1 MEEGLEQLLFLKGEL
16 SMKVEKINEQI
27 RKENEAIAKLY
38 SQIWEHQE
46 AIARLESERE
56 SIVLSVLPDDETSFI
71 DNWLNEHFG
80 ISSQKEARSKSIFIV
95 FDKTANFVRTV
106 LTGLGT
112 EFRYASPSE
121 DETTLDH
128 WLKKNKLYAHSAS
141 SFCGRNRVWYDWSL
155 KAQLENL
162 GWEFDEAGQLTNTAW

>member
-1 MEEGLEQLLFLKGEL
+1 
-16 SMKVEKINEQI
+16 MKVEKINEQI

-141 SFCGRNRVWYDWSL
+141 SFCGRDRAWYDCSL

>member
-1 MEEGLEQLLFLKGEL
+1 MKVEE
-16 SMKVEKINEQI
+16 KVEKINEQI

-38 SQIWEHQE
+38 SQIWKHQE

-56 SIVLSVLPDDETSFI
+56 SMLSVLTDSEI

-80 ISSQKEARSKSIFIV
+80 ISSQKEARSKSMFIV
-95 FDKTANFVRTV
+95 FDKKANFVRAV
-106 LTGLGT
+106 VTGLGA
-112 EFRYASPSE
+112 EFRYVSSSEE
-121 DETTLDH
+121 DEDTLDH
-128 WLKKNKLYAHSAS
+128 WLRENKLYAENTS
-141 SFCGRNRVWYDWSL
+141 SFCGRDRAWYDCSL

>member
-1 MEEGLEQLLFLKGEL
+1 MKIEE
-16 SMKVEKINEQI
+16 INKQI
-27 RKENEAIAKLY
+27 QKENETIAELY
-38 SQIWEHQE
+38 SQIWKHQE
-46 AIARLESERE
+46 AIACLESERE
-56 SIVLSVLPDDETSFI
+56 SMLSVSPDSETSFI

-80 ISSQKEARSKSIFIV
+80 ISSQKEARSKSMFIV
-95 FDKTANFVRTV
+95 FDKKANFVRTV

-128 WLKKNKLYAHSAS
+128 CVKKNKLYAHSAS
-141 SFCGRNRVWYDWSL
+141 AFCGRDRAWYDCSL

-162 GWEFDEAGQLTNTAW
+162 GWEFDEAGQLINTAW

>member
-56 SIVLSVLPDDETSFI
+56 SIVLL
-71 DNWLNEHFG
+71 
-80 ISSQKEARSKSIFIV
+80 
-95 FDKTANFVRTV
+95 
-106 LTGLGT
+106 
-112 EFRYASPSE
+112 
-121 DETTLDH
+121 
-128 WLKKNKLYAHSAS
+128 
-141 SFCGRNRVWYDWSL
+141 
-155 KAQLENL
+155 
-162 GWEFDEAGQLTNTAW
+162 

>member
-16 SMKVEKINEQI
+16 SMKVEEINEQI

-71 DNWLNEHFG
+71 DNWLN
-80 ISSQKEARSKSIFIV
+80 
-95 FDKTANFVRTV
+95 
-106 LTGLGT
+106 
-112 EFRYASPSE
+112 
-121 DETTLDH
+121 
-128 WLKKNKLYAHSAS
+128 
-141 SFCGRNRVWYDWSL
+141 
-155 KAQLENL
+155 
-162 GWEFDEAGQLTNTAW
+162 